1 MRSSCLT
8 VSFPVS
14 LRCGLAKRSVG
25 STGVQLTSPPVNV
38 SAQFP
43 PQHAFLWLWFTHSL
57 VASSTCAL
65 QGTARQ
71 SCLTVA
77 PHWTD
82 WTLHINPRCGEDCGC
97 AFFTQSTVL
106 PASCRRTSPMIPNTY
121 CLKAGF
127 TTLGG
132 PHADTVC
139 LLRHRWFKLV

>member
-1 MRSSCLT
+1 MRVSCLT

-97 AFFTQSTVL
+97 AFFHTVDG
-106 PASCRRTSPMIPNTY
+106 A
-121 CLKAGF
+121 AGF
-127 TTLGG
+127 LQTNFT
-132 PHADTVC
+132 HDTQHI
-139 LLRHRWFKLV
+139 LFKGWLHYPGWTPCRYRMFITSSMI